1 MNDIE
6 TTLRAGLKAFAA
18 ETTAAAS
25 PPSTASISLRARTV
39 SGTRPRWP
47 KIAIAISAGAL
58 VTTGVASAA
67 GVLPGPVESMVRE
80 FRSWGFETDDT
91 ASRMA
96 STADGAFTYELW
108 VARLRGGGLCVF
120 VRVAGPDGDIDHG
133 GNSACGPWVVPSTSE
148 HWNLRYPGRVGNTA
162 RSGQKDTANGQL
174 PPGATQVVFE
184 LDDGTAHSVHG
195 QNDGWFITTFQGV
208 RHGAKIVSVHALD
221 AAGNVIG

>member
-6 TTLRAGLKAFAA
+6 TVLRGGLKAFAV
-18 ETTAAAS
+18 ERTAAAS

-47 KIAIAISAGAL
+47 KVAIAIGAGAL

-80 FRSWGFETDDT
+80 FRSWGFEADDT
-91 ASRMA
+91 APRMA
-96 STADGAFTYELW
+96 RTTDGTYTYELW
-108 VARLRGGGLCVF
+108 VARLQGGGLCVF
-120 VRVAGPDGDIDHG
+120 VRVVGPDGDIDHG
-133 GNSACGPWVVPSTSE
+133 GDSACGPGVVRSTGE
-148 HWNLRYPGRVGNTA
+148 HWNVAYPDRVGSTA
-162 RSGQKDTANGQL
+162 RSGQKSTGNGQL
-174 PPGATQVVFE
+174 PPGATRVVFE
-184 LDDGTAHSVHG
+184 LDDGTTHTVHG